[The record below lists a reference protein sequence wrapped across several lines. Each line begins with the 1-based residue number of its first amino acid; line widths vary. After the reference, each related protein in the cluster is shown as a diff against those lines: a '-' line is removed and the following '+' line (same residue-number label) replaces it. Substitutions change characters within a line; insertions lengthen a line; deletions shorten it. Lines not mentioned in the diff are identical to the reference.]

1 MEKESKR
8 NFNLLLTASTFS
20 NLADGIAGFAYPWL
34 FSLITRDPL
43 LISIVTVLVNLPR
56 LIFVLYAGVIAD
68 KYNRQKILIYT
79 RLGQVFLTAGFVAL
93 IYINLENIPKRVQFD
108 EPEFEYKFLIIS
120 AAYILAFMFGLLE
133 VTRDNAAQ
141 AFLPQIV
148 SKEHLPKANGR
159 LFGIEI
165 VTNNFLGTPIGGFLI
180 GISLI
185 TPFLFDTLL
194 MMVSIFFITNIKGKF
209 ERPADYTEQQKN
221 SSEMIKEGVAWLR
234 NNTLLKRLAIYTGVA
249 NFFGSMQFPIM
260 ILFAQELLD
269 LNAVQ
274 YSFLAYGSAIGGL
287 IGSQVANKINSVLKE
302 SKTLL
307 ISVAL
312 FGVGMF
318 MPYITS
324 NPFVVAGSF
333 GLSSF
338 GSVLW
343 NVQAVSIRQAL
354 IPDNLLGRVNSVYRL
369 LALGLNPVGAIF
381 GGAIVKILDSS
392 FSREFALRFPFLL
405 SGIFMFILFL
415 TAPKLLSQ
423 KLIDKTK
430 NITMD

>member
-1 MEKESKR
+1 MKKEPNK
-8 NFNLLLTASTFS
+8 NFNLLLIASTFS

-34 FSLITRDPL
+34 FSLLTRDPL
-43 LISIVTVLVNLPR
+43 LISIVSVLVNLPR

-68 KYNRQKILIYT
+68 KFNRQKILMYT
-79 RLGQVFLTAGFVAL
+79 RLGQVFLTSIFIVL
-93 IYINLENIPKRVQFD
+93 IYLNLDNIPKEVQFN
-108 EPEFEYKFLIIS
+108 EPQFESKFLIIS
-120 AAYILAFMFGLLE
+120 AAYLLAFMFGLLE

-148 SKEHLPKANGR
+148 SKDNLPKANGR

-165 VTNNFLGTPIGGFLI
+165 VTNNFLGTPVGGFLI
-180 GISLI
+180 GLSLI
-185 TPFLFDTLL
+185 TPFIFDTLL
-194 MMVSIFFITNIKGKF
+194 MLVSVFFITGIKGKF
-209 ERPADYTEQQKN
+209 ERVENINKDQKT
-221 SSEMIKEGVAWLR
+221 SEMIKEGVEWLK
-234 NNTLLKRLAIYTGVA
+234 NNTLLKRLAIYTGIA

-260 ILFAQELLD
+260 ILFAQELIG
-269 LNAVQ
+269 LNAIQ
-274 YSFLAYGSAIGGL
+274 YSFLAYGAAIGGL
-287 IGSQVANKINSVLKE
+287 VGSQVANKINARLEE
-302 SKTLL
+302 SRTLL

-312 FGVGMF
+312 FGIGMF
-318 MPYITS
+318 APYLTT

-369 LALGLNPVGAIF
+369 LALGLNPIGAIF
-381 GGAIVKILDSS
+381 GGTIVKILDNS

-405 SGIFMFILFL
+405 GGIFMLILFL
-415 TAPKLLSQ
+415 SAPRLLSQ
-423 KLIDKTK
+423 KLINETK
-430 NITMD
+430 NNTID

>member
-1 MEKESKR
+1 MKKESNK

-34 FSLITRDPL
+34 FSLLTRDPL
-43 LISIVTVLVNLPR
+43 LISIVSVLVNLPR

-68 KYNRQKILIYT
+68 KFNRQKILIYT
-79 RLGQVFLTAGFVAL
+79 RMGQVFLTSLFVLL
-93 IYINLENIPKRVQFD
+93 IYINLENIPKAVQFN
-108 EPEFEYKFLIIS
+108 EPQFESKFLIIS
-120 AAYILAFMFGLLE
+120 TAYLLAFMFGLLE

-148 SKEHLPKANGR
+148 SKDHLPKANGR

-165 VTNNFLGTPIGGFLI
+165 VTNNFLGTPVGGFLI
-180 GISLI
+180 GLSLI
-185 TPFLFDTLL
+185 TPFIFDTLL
-194 MMVSIFFITNIKGKF
+194 MLASVFFIIGIKGKF
-209 ERPADYTEQQKN
+209 ERPEKN
-221 SSEMIKEGVAWLR
+221 SKEQNTSEMIKEGVNWLK

-260 ILFAQELLD
+260 ILFAQELIG
-269 LNAVQ
+269 LNAIQ
-274 YSFLAYGSAIGGL
+274 YSFLAYGAAIGGL
-287 IGSQVANKINSVLKE
+287 VGSQLANKVNARFEE

-312 FGVGMF
+312 FGIGMF
-318 MPYITS
+318 VPYVTS
-324 NPFVVAGSF
+324 NPFVIAGSF

-343 NVQAVSIRQAL
+343 NVQAVSIRQSL

-369 LALGLNPVGAIF
+369 LALGLNPIGALF
-381 GGAIVKILDSS
+381 GGVLVKILNNS

-405 SGIFMFILFL
+405 GGIFMLILFL
-415 TAPKLLSQ
+415 SAPRLLSQ
-423 KLIDKTK
+423 KLINETK
-430 NITMD
+430 NNTID

>member
-1 MEKESKR
+1 MKKESNK

-34 FSLITRDPL
+34 FSLLTRDPL
-43 LISIVTVLVNLPR
+43 LISIVSVLVNLPR

-68 KYNRQKILIYT
+68 KFNRQKILIYT
-79 RLGQVFLTAGFVAL
+79 RLGQVFLTAIFIIL
-93 IYINLENIPKRVQFD
+93 IYINLDNIPKVVQFD
-108 EPEFEYKFLIIS
+108 EPQFDSKFLIIS
-120 AAYILAFMFGLLE
+120 AAYLLAFMFGLLE

-148 SKEHLPKANGR
+148 SKDNLPKANGR

-165 VTNNFLGTPIGGFLI
+165 VTNSFLGTPVGGFLI
-180 GISLI
+180 GFSLI
-185 TPFLFDTLL
+185 TPFIFDTLL
-194 MMVSIFFITNIKGKF
+194 MLVSVFFITGIKGKF
-209 ERPADYTEQQKN
+209 ERLEGINKEQN
-221 SSEMIKEGVAWLR
+221 TSEMIKEGVEWLK
-234 NNTLLKRLAIYTGVA
+234 NNTLLKRLAIYTGIA

-260 ILFAQELLD
+260 ILFAQELIG
-269 LNAVQ
+269 LNAIQ
-274 YSFLAYGSAIGGL
+274 YSFLAYGAAIGGL
-287 IGSQVANKINSVLKE
+287 VGSQVANKVNARLEE

-312 FGVGMF
+312 FGIGMF
-318 MPYITS
+318 APYVTT
-324 NPFVVAGSF
+324 NPFIVAGSF
-333 GLSSF
+333 GLSSL

-369 LALGLNPVGAIF
+369 LALGLNPIGAIF

-430 NITMD
+430 NIPID

>member
-1 MEKESKR
+1 MKKESHK

-34 FSLITRDPL
+34 FSLLTRDPL
-43 LISIVTVLVNLPR
+43 LISIVSVLVNLPR

-68 KYNRQKILIYT
+68 KFNRQKILIYT
-79 RLGQVFLTAGFVAL
+79 RLGQVFLTSIFIVL
-93 IYINLENIPKRVQFD
+93 IYLNLDNIPKEVQFN
-108 EPEFEYKFLIIS
+108 EPQFDSKFLIIS
-120 AAYILAFMFGLLE
+120 AAYLLAFMFGLLE

-148 SKEHLPKANGR
+148 SKDNLPKANGR

-165 VTNNFLGTPIGGFLI
+165 VTNNFLGTPVGGFLI
-180 GISLI
+180 GLSLI
-185 TPFLFDTLL
+185 TPFIFDTLL
-194 MMVSIFFITNIKGKF
+194 MLVSVFFITGIKGKF
-209 ERPADYTEQQKN
+209 ERPEDINKDQNT
-221 SSEMIKEGVAWLR
+221 SEMIKEGVEWLK
-234 NNTLLKRLAIYTGVA
+234 NNTLLKRLAIYTGIA

-260 ILFAQELLD
+260 ILFAQELIG
-269 LNAVQ
+269 LNAIQ
-274 YSFLAYGSAIGGL
+274 YSFLAYGAAIGGL
-287 IGSQVANKINSVLKE
+287 VGSQVANKINAKLEE

-312 FGVGMF
+312 FGIGMF
-318 MPYITS
+318 APYLTTD
-324 NPFVVAGSF
+324 PFIVAGSF

-369 LALGLNPVGAIF
+369 LALGLNPIGAIF
-381 GGAIVKILDSS
+381 GGTIVKILDNS

-405 SGIFMFILFL
+405 GGIFMLILFL
-415 TAPKLLSQ
+415 SAPRLLSQ
-423 KLIDKTK
+423 KLINETK
-430 NITMD
+430 NNTID

>member
-1 MEKESKR
+1 MKKESNK

-34 FSLITRDPL
+34 FSLLTRDPL
-43 LISIVTVLVNLPR
+43 LISIVSVLVNLPR

-68 KYNRQKILIYT
+68 KFNRQKILVYT
-79 RLGQVFLTAGFVAL
+79 RLGQVFLTSIFIVL
-93 IYINLENIPKRVQFD
+93 IYINLDNIPKVVQFD
-108 EPEFEYKFLIIS
+108 EPQFESKFLIIS
-120 AAYILAFMFGLLE
+120 AAYLLAFMFGLLE

-148 SKEHLPKANGR
+148 SKENLPKANGR

-165 VTNNFLGTPIGGFLI
+165 VTNSFLGTPVGGFLI
-180 GISLI
+180 GFSLI
-185 TPFLFDTLL
+185 TPFIFDTLL
-194 MMVSIFFITNIKGKF
+194 MLVSVFFITGIKGKF
-209 ERPADYTEQQKN
+209 ERTEGINKEQN
-221 SSEMIKEGVAWLR
+221 TSEMIKEGVEWLK
-234 NNTLLKRLAIYTGVA
+234 NNTLLKRLAIYTGIA

-260 ILFAQELLD
+260 ILFAQELIG
-269 LNAVQ
+269 LNDIQ
-274 YSFLAYGSAIGGL
+274 YSFLAYGAAIGGL
-287 IGSQVANKINSVLKE
+287 VGSQVANKVNARLEE

-312 FGVGMF
+312 FGIGMF
-318 MPYITS
+318 APYVTS
-324 NPFVVAGSF
+324 NPFIVAGSF

-369 LALGLNPVGAIF
+369 LALGLNPIGAIF
-381 GGAIVKILDSS
+381 GGAIVKILDNS

-405 SGIFMFILFL
+405 GGIFMLILFL
-415 TAPKLLSQ
+415 SAPRLLSQ
-423 KLIDKTK
+423 KLINETK
-430 NITMD
+430 NNSID

>member
-1 MEKESKR
+1 MKKESNK

-34 FSLITRDPL
+34 FSLLTRDPL
-43 LISIVTVLVNLPR
+43 LISIVSVLVNLPR

-68 KYNRQKILIYT
+68 KFNRQKILIFT
-79 RLGQVFLTAGFVAL
+79 RLGQVFLTSIFIVL
-93 IYINLENIPKRVQFD
+93 IYLNLDNIPKEVQFN
-108 EPEFEYKFLIIS
+108 EPQFESKFLIIS
-120 AAYILAFMFGLLE
+120 AAYLLAFMFGLLE

-148 SKEHLPKANGR
+148 SKDNLPKANGR

-165 VTNNFLGTPIGGFLI
+165 VTNNFLGTPVGGFLI
-180 GISLI
+180 GLSLI
-185 TPFLFDTLL
+185 TPFIFDTLL
-194 MMVSIFFITNIKGKF
+194 MLVSVFFITGIKGKF
-209 ERPADYTEQQKN
+209 ERPEDINKDQNT
-221 SSEMIKEGVAWLR
+221 SEMIKEGVEWLK
-234 NNTLLKRLAIYTGVA
+234 NNTLLKRLAIYTGIA

-260 ILFAQELLD
+260 ILFAQELIG
-269 LNAVQ
+269 LNAIQ
-274 YSFLAYGSAIGGL
+274 YSFLAYGAAIGGL
-287 IGSQVANKINSVLKE
+287 VGSQVANKVNARLEE

-312 FGVGMF
+312 FGIGMF
-318 MPYITS
+318 APYVTT
-324 NPFVVAGSF
+324 NPFIVAGSF

-369 LALGLNPVGAIF
+369 LALGLNPIGAIF

-430 NITMD
+430 NIPID

>member
-1 MEKESKR
+1 MKKESNR

-34 FSLITRDPL
+34 FSLLTRDPL
-43 LISIVTVLVNLPR
+43 LISIVSVLVNLPR

-68 KYNRQKILIYT
+68 KFNRQKILIYT
-79 RLGQVFLTAGFVAL
+79 RLGQVFLTSMFILL
-93 IYINLENIPKRVQFD
+93 IFINLDSIPKAVQFN
-108 EPEFEYKFLIIS
+108 EPQFESKFLIIS
-120 AAYILAFMFGLLE
+120 TAYLLAFMFGLLE

-148 SKEHLPKANGR
+148 SKDNLPKANGR

-165 VTNNFLGTPIGGFLI
+165 VTNNFLGTPVGGFLI
-180 GISLI
+180 GLSLI
-185 TPFLFDTLL
+185 TPFIFDTLL
-194 MMVSIFFITNIKGKF
+194 MLASVFFIIGIKGKF
-209 ERPADYTEQQKN
+209 ERPEKN
-221 SSEMIKEGVAWLR
+221 SKEQNTSEMIKEGVNWLK
-234 NNTLLKRLAIYTGVA
+234 NNTLLKRLAIYTGIA

-260 ILFAQELLD
+260 ILFAQELIG
-269 LNAVQ
+269 LNAIQ
-274 YSFLAYGSAIGGL
+274 YSFLAYGAAIGGL
-287 IGSQVANKINSVLKE
+287 VGSQLANKVNARFEE

-312 FGVGMF
+312 FGIGMF
-318 MPYITS
+318 APYVTS
-324 NPFVVAGSF
+324 NPFVIAGSF

-343 NVQAVSIRQAL
+343 NVQAVSIRQSL

-369 LALGLNPVGAIF
+369 LALGLNPIGALF
-381 GGAIVKILDSS
+381 GGALVKILNNS

-405 SGIFMFILFL
+405 GGIFMFILFL
-415 TAPKLLSQ
+415 SAPRLLSQ
-423 KLIDKTK
+423 KLINETK
-430 NITMD
+430 NNTID

>member
-1 MEKESKR
+1 MKKESNK

-34 FSLITRDPL
+34 FSLLTRDPL
-43 LISIVTVLVNLPR
+43 LISIVSVLVNLPR

-79 RLGQVFLTAGFVAL
+79 RLGQVFLTSIFIIL
-93 IYINLENIPKRVQFD
+93 IYINLDNIPKVVQFD
-108 EPEFEYKFLIIS
+108 EPQFDSKFLIIS
-120 AAYILAFMFGLLE
+120 AAYLLAFMFGLLE

-148 SKEHLPKANGR
+148 SKDNLPKANGR

-165 VTNNFLGTPIGGFLI
+165 VTNSFLGTPVGGFLI
-180 GISLI
+180 GFSLI
-185 TPFLFDTLL
+185 TPFIFDTLL
-194 MMVSIFFITNIKGKF
+194 MLVSVFFITGIKGKF
-209 ERPADYTEQQKN
+209 ERPEVINKEQN
-221 SSEMIKEGVAWLR
+221 TSEMIKVGVEWLK
-234 NNTLLKRLAIYTGVA
+234 NNTLLKRLAIYTGIA

-260 ILFAQELLD
+260 ILFAQELIG
-269 LNAVQ
+269 LNAIQ
-274 YSFLAYGSAIGGL
+274 YSFLAYGAAIGGL
-287 IGSQVANKINSVLKE
+287 VGSQVANKVNARLEE

-312 FGVGMF
+312 FGIGMF
-318 MPYITS
+318 APYVTT
-324 NPFVVAGSF
+324 NPFIVAGSF

-369 LALGLNPVGAIF
+369 LALGLNPIGAIF

-430 NITMD
+430 NITID

>member
-1 MEKESKR
+1 MKKESHK

-34 FSLITRDPL
+34 FSLLTRDPL
-43 LISIVTVLVNLPR
+43 LISIVSVLVNLPR

-68 KYNRQKILIYT
+68 KFNRQKILIFT
-79 RLGQVFLTAGFVAL
+79 RLGQVFLTSIFIVL
-93 IYINLENIPKRVQFD
+93 IYLNLDNIPKEVQFN
-108 EPEFEYKFLIIS
+108 EPQFDSKFLIIS
-120 AAYILAFMFGLLE
+120 AAYLLAFMFGLLE

-148 SKEHLPKANGR
+148 SKDNLPKANGR

-165 VTNNFLGTPIGGFLI
+165 VTNNFLGTPVGGFLI
-180 GISLI
+180 GLSLI
-185 TPFLFDTLL
+185 TPFIFDTLL
-194 MMVSIFFITNIKGKF
+194 MLVSVFFITGIKGKF
-209 ERPADYTEQQKN
+209 ERPEDINKDQNT
-221 SSEMIKEGVAWLR
+221 SEMIKEGVEWLK
-234 NNTLLKRLAIYTGVA
+234 NNTLLKRLAIYTGIA

-260 ILFAQELLD
+260 ILFAQELIG
-269 LNAVQ
+269 LNAIQ
-274 YSFLAYGSAIGGL
+274 YSFLAYGAAIGGL
-287 IGSQVANKINSVLKE
+287 VGSQVANKINVKLEE

-312 FGVGMF
+312 FGIGMF
-318 MPYITS
+318 APYVTT
-324 NPFVVAGSF
+324 NPFIVAGSF

-369 LALGLNPVGAIF
+369 LALGLNPIGAIF
-381 GGAIVKILDSS
+381 GGAIVKILDNS

-405 SGIFMFILFL
+405 GGIFMLILFL
-415 TAPKLLSQ
+415 SAPRLLSQ
-423 KLIDKTK
+423 KLINETK
-430 NITMD
+430 NNTID

>member
-1 MEKESKR
+1 MKKESHK

-34 FSLITRDPL
+34 FSLLTRDPL
-43 LISIVTVLVNLPR
+43 LISIVSVLVNLPR

-68 KYNRQKILIYT
+68 KFNRQKILIYT
-79 RLGQVFLTAGFVAL
+79 RLGQVFLTSIFIVL
-93 IYINLENIPKRVQFD
+93 IYLNLDNIPKEVQFN
-108 EPEFEYKFLIIS
+108 EPQFDSKFLIIS
-120 AAYILAFMFGLLE
+120 AAYLLAFMFGLLE

-148 SKEHLPKANGR
+148 SKDNLPKANGR

-165 VTNNFLGTPIGGFLI
+165 VTNNFLGTPVGGFLI
-180 GISLI
+180 GLSLI
-185 TPFLFDTLL
+185 TPFIFDTLL
-194 MMVSIFFITNIKGKF
+194 MLVSVFFITGIKGKF
-209 ERPADYTEQQKN
+209 ERPEDINKDQNT
-221 SSEMIKEGVAWLR
+221 SEMIKEGVEWLK
-234 NNTLLKRLAIYTGVA
+234 NNTLLKRLAIYTGIA

-260 ILFAQELLD
+260 ILFAQELIG
-269 LNAVQ
+269 LNAIQ
-274 YSFLAYGSAIGGL
+274 YSFLAYGAAIGGL
-287 IGSQVANKINSVLKE
+287 VGSQVANKINAKLEE

-312 FGVGMF
+312 FGIGMF
-318 MPYITS
+318 APYVTS
-324 NPFVVAGSF
+324 NPFIVAWSF

-369 LALGLNPVGAIF
+369 LALGLNPIGAIF
-381 GGAIVKILDSS
+381 GGAIVKILDNS

-405 SGIFMFILFL
+405 GGIFMLILFL
-415 TAPKLLSQ
+415 SAPRLLSQ
-423 KLIDKTK
+423 KLINETK
-430 NITMD
+430 NNTID

>member
-1 MEKESKR
+1 MKKESNK

-34 FSLITRDPL
+34 FSLLTRDPL
-43 LISIVTVLVNLPR
+43 LISIVSVLVNLPR

-68 KYNRQKILIYT
+68 RFNRQKILIYT
-79 RLGQVFLTAGFVAL
+79 RLGQVFLTSLFVLL
-93 IYINLENIPKRVQFD
+93 IYINLENIPKAVQFN
-108 EPEFEYKFLIIS
+108 EPQFESKFLIIS
-120 AAYILAFMFGLLE
+120 TAYLLAFMFGLLE

-148 SKEHLPKANGR
+148 SKDNLPKANGR

-165 VTNNFLGTPIGGFLI
+165 VTNNFLGTPVGGFLI
-180 GISLI
+180 GLSLI
-185 TPFLFDTLL
+185 TPFIFDTLL
-194 MMVSIFFITNIKGKF
+194 MLASVFFIIGIKGKF
-209 ERPADYTEQQKN
+209 ERPEKN
-221 SSEMIKEGVAWLR
+221 SKEQNTSEMIKEGVNWLK

-260 ILFAQELLD
+260 ILFAQELIG
-269 LNAVQ
+269 LNAIQ
-274 YSFLAYGSAIGGL
+274 YSFLAYGAAIGGL
-287 IGSQVANKINSVLKE
+287 VGSQLANKVNARFEE

-312 FGVGMF
+312 FGIGMF
-318 MPYITS
+318 VPYVTS
-324 NPFVVAGSF
+324 NPFVIAGSF

-343 NVQAVSIRQAL
+343 NVQAVSIRQSL

-369 LALGLNPVGAIF
+369 LALGLNPIGALF
-381 GGAIVKILDSS
+381 GGVLVKILNNS

-405 SGIFMFILFL
+405 GGIFMLILFL
-415 TAPKLLSQ
+415 SAPRLLSQ
-423 KLIDKTK
+423 KLINETK
-430 NITMD
+430 NNTID

>member
-1 MEKESKR
+1 MKKESNR

-34 FSLITRDPL
+34 FSLLTRDPL
-43 LISIVTVLVNLPR
+43 LISIVSVLVNLPR

-68 KYNRQKILIYT
+68 KFNRQKILVYT
-79 RLGQVFLTAGFVAL
+79 RLGQVFLTSIFIVL
-93 IYINLENIPKRVQFD
+93 IYINLDNIPKVVQFD
-108 EPEFEYKFLIIS
+108 EPQFESKFLIIS
-120 AAYILAFMFGLLE
+120 AAYLLAFMFGLLE

-148 SKEHLPKANGR
+148 SKENLPKANGR

-165 VTNNFLGTPIGGFLI
+165 VTNSFLGTPVGGFLI
-180 GISLI
+180 GFSLI
-185 TPFLFDTLL
+185 TPFIFDTLL
-194 MMVSIFFITNIKGKF
+194 MLVSVFFITGIKGKF
-209 ERPADYTEQQKN
+209 ERTEGINKEQN
-221 SSEMIKEGVAWLR
+221 TSEMIKEGVEWLK
-234 NNTLLKRLAIYTGVA
+234 NNTLLKRLAIYTGIA

-260 ILFAQELLD
+260 ILFAQELIG
-269 LNAVQ
+269 LNAIQ
-274 YSFLAYGSAIGGL
+274 YSFLAYGAAIGGL
-287 IGSQVANKINSVLKE
+287 VGSQVANKVNVRLEE

-312 FGVGMF
+312 FGIGMF
-318 MPYITS
+318 APYVTS
-324 NPFVVAGSF
+324 NPFIVAGSF

-369 LALGLNPVGAIF
+369 LALGLNPIGAIF
-381 GGAIVKILDSS
+381 GGAIVKILDNS

-405 SGIFMFILFL
+405 GGIFMLILFL
-415 TAPKLLSQ
+415 SAPRLLSQ
-423 KLIDKTK
+423 KLINETK
-430 NITMD
+430 NNSID

>member
-1 MEKESKR
+1 MKKESNK
-8 NFNLLLTASTFS
+8 NFNLLLIASTFS

-34 FSLITRDPL
+34 FSLLTRDPL
-43 LISIVTVLVNLPR
+43 LISIVSVLVNLPR

-68 KYNRQKILIYT
+68 KFNRQKILMYT
-79 RLGQVFLTAGFVAL
+79 RLGQVFLTSIFIVL
-93 IYINLENIPKRVQFD
+93 IYLNLDNIPKEVQFN
-108 EPEFEYKFLIIS
+108 EPQFESKFLIIS
-120 AAYILAFMFGLLE
+120 AAYLLAFMFGLLE

-148 SKEHLPKANGR
+148 SKDNLPKANGR

-165 VTNNFLGTPIGGFLI
+165 VTNNFLGTPVGGFLI
-180 GISLI
+180 GFSLI
-185 TPFLFDTLL
+185 TPFIFDTLL
-194 MMVSIFFITNIKGKF
+194 MLVSVFFITGIKGKF
-209 ERPADYTEQQKN
+209 ERPEDINKDQNT
-221 SSEMIKEGVAWLR
+221 SEMIKEGVEWLK
-234 NNTLLKRLAIYTGVA
+234 NNTLLKRLAIYTGIA

-260 ILFAQELLD
+260 ILFAQELIG
-269 LNAVQ
+269 LNAIQ
-274 YSFLAYGSAIGGL
+274 YSFLAYGAAIGGL
-287 IGSQVANKINSVLKE
+287 VGSQVANKVNARLEE

-312 FGVGMF
+312 FGIGMF
-318 MPYITS
+318 APYVTT
-324 NPFVVAGSF
+324 NPFIVAGSF

-369 LALGLNPVGAIF
+369 LALGLNPIGAIF

-430 NITMD
+430 NIPLD

>member
-1 MEKESKR
+1 MKKESNK

-34 FSLITRDPL
+34 FSLLTRDPL
-43 LISIVTVLVNLPR
+43 LISIVSVLVNLPR

-68 KYNRQKILIYT
+68 KFNRQKILIYT
-79 RLGQVFLTAGFVAL
+79 RLGQVFLTSIFIVL
-93 IYINLENIPKRVQFD
+93 IYLNLDYIPKEVQFN
-108 EPEFEYKFLIIS
+108 EPQFESKFLIIS
-120 AAYILAFMFGLLE
+120 AAYLLAFMFGLLE

-148 SKEHLPKANGR
+148 SKDNLPKANGR

-165 VTNNFLGTPIGGFLI
+165 VTNNFLGTPVGGFLI
-180 GISLI
+180 GFSLI
-185 TPFLFDTLL
+185 TPFIFDTLL
-194 MMVSIFFITNIKGKF
+194 MLVSVFFITGIKGKF
-209 ERPADYTEQQKN
+209 ERPEDINKDQNT
-221 SSEMIKEGVAWLR
+221 SEMIKEGVEWLK
-234 NNTLLKRLAIYTGVA
+234 NNTLLKRLAIYTGIA

-260 ILFAQELLD
+260 ILFAQELIG
-269 LNAVQ
+269 LNAIQ
-274 YSFLAYGSAIGGL
+274 YSFLAYGAAIGGL
-287 IGSQVANKINSVLKE
+287 VGSQVANKINAKLEE

-307 ISVAL
+307 ISVGL
-312 FGVGMF
+312 FGIGMF
-318 MPYITS
+318 APYLTT
-324 NPFVVAGSF
+324 NPFIVAGSF

-369 LALGLNPVGAIF
+369 LALGLNPIGAIF
-381 GGAIVKILDSS
+381 GGAIVKILDNS

-405 SGIFMFILFL
+405 GGIFMLILFL
-415 TAPKLLSQ
+415 SAPRLLSQ

-430 NITMD
+430 NITVD

>member
-1 MEKESKR
+1 MKKESNK

-34 FSLITRDPL
+34 FSLLTRDPL
-43 LISIVTVLVNLPR
+43 LISIVSVLVNLPR

-68 KYNRQKILIYT
+68 KFNRQKILIYT
-79 RLGQVFLTAGFVAL
+79 RLGQVFLTSIFIVL
-93 IYINLENIPKRVQFD
+93 IYLNLDNIPKEVQFN
-108 EPEFEYKFLIIS
+108 EPQFESKFLIIS
-120 AAYILAFMFGLLE
+120 AAYLLAFMFGLLE

-148 SKEHLPKANGR
+148 SKDSLPKANGR

-165 VTNNFLGTPIGGFLI
+165 VTNNFLGTPVGGFLI
-180 GISLI
+180 GLSLI
-185 TPFLFDTLL
+185 TPFIFDTLL
-194 MMVSIFFITNIKGKF
+194 MLVSVFFITGIKGKF
-209 ERPADYTEQQKN
+209 ERPEDINKDQNT
-221 SSEMIKEGVAWLR
+221 SEMIKEGVEWLK
-234 NNTLLKRLAIYTGVA
+234 NNTLLKRLAIYTGIA

-260 ILFAQELLD
+260 ILFAQELIG
-269 LNAVQ
+269 LNAIQ
-274 YSFLAYGSAIGGL
+274 YSFLAYGAAIGGL
-287 IGSQVANKINSVLKE
+287 VGSQVANKINAKLEE

-312 FGVGMF
+312 FGIGMF
-318 MPYITS
+318 APYVTT
-324 NPFVVAGSF
+324 NPFIVAGSF

-369 LALGLNPVGAIF
+369 LALGLNPIGAIF
-381 GGAIVKILDSS
+381 GGAIVKILDNL

-405 SGIFMFILFL
+405 GGIFMLILFL
-415 TAPKLLSQ
+415 SAPRLLSQ
-423 KLIDKTK
+423 KLINETK
-430 NITMD
+430 NNTID

>member
-1 MEKESKR
+1 MKKESHK

-34 FSLITRDPL
+34 FSLLTRDPL
-43 LISIVTVLVNLPR
+43 LISIVSVLVNLPR

-68 KYNRQKILIYT
+68 KFNRQKILIFT
-79 RLGQVFLTAGFVAL
+79 RLGQVFLTSIFIVL
-93 IYINLENIPKRVQFD
+93 IYLNLDNIPKEVQFN
-108 EPEFEYKFLIIS
+108 EPQFESKFLIIS
-120 AAYILAFMFGLLE
+120 AAYLLAFMFGLLE

-148 SKEHLPKANGR
+148 SKDNLPKANGR

-165 VTNNFLGTPIGGFLI
+165 VTNNFLGTPVGGFLI
-180 GISLI
+180 GLSLI
-185 TPFLFDTLL
+185 TPFIFDTLL
-194 MMVSIFFITNIKGKF
+194 MLVSVFFITGIKGKF
-209 ERPADYTEQQKN
+209 ERPEDINKDQNT
-221 SSEMIKEGVAWLR
+221 SEMIREGVEWLK
-234 NNTLLKRLAIYTGVA
+234 NNTLLKRLAIYTGIA

-260 ILFAQELLD
+260 ILFAQELIG
-269 LNAVQ
+269 LNAIQ
-274 YSFLAYGSAIGGL
+274 YSFLAYGAAIGGL
-287 IGSQVANKINSVLKE
+287 VGSQVANKINAKLEE

-312 FGVGMF
+312 FGIGMF
-318 MPYITS
+318 APYLTT
-324 NPFVVAGSF
+324 NPFIVAGSF

-369 LALGLNPVGAIF
+369 LALGLNPIGAIF
-381 GGAIVKILDSS
+381 GGAIVKILDNS

-405 SGIFMFILFL
+405 GGIFMLILFL
-415 TAPKLLSQ
+415 SAPRLLSQ
-423 KLIDKTK
+423 KLINETK
-430 NITMD
+430 NNTID

>member
-1 MEKESKR
+1 MKKESNK

-34 FSLITRDPL
+34 FSLLTRDPL
-43 LISIVTVLVNLPR
+43 LISIVSVLVNLPR

-68 KYNRQKILIYT
+68 KFNRQKILIFT
-79 RLGQVFLTAGFVAL
+79 RLGQVFLTSIFVVL
-93 IYINLENIPKRVQFD
+93 IYLNLDNIPKEVQFN
-108 EPEFEYKFLIIS
+108 EPQFESKFLIIS
-120 AAYILAFMFGLLE
+120 AAYLLAFMFGLLE

-148 SKEHLPKANGR
+148 SKDNLPKANGR

-165 VTNNFLGTPIGGFLI
+165 VTNNFLGTPVGGFLI
-180 GISLI
+180 GLSLI
-185 TPFLFDTLL
+185 TPFIFDTLL
-194 MMVSIFFITNIKGKF
+194 MLVSVFFITGIKGKF
-209 ERPADYTEQQKN
+209 ERPEDINKDQNT
-221 SSEMIKEGVAWLR
+221 SEMIKEGVEWLK
-234 NNTLLKRLAIYTGVA
+234 NNTLLKRLAIYTGIA

-260 ILFAQELLD
+260 ILFAQELIG
-269 LNAVQ
+269 LNAIQ
-274 YSFLAYGSAIGGL
+274 YSFLAYGAAIGGL
-287 IGSQVANKINSVLKE
+287 VGSQVANKINAKLEE

-312 FGVGMF
+312 FGIGMF
-318 MPYITS
+318 APYLTT
-324 NPFVVAGSF
+324 NPFIVAGSF

-369 LALGLNPVGAIF
+369 LALGLNPIGAIF
-381 GGAIVKILDSS
+381 GGAIVKILDNS

-405 SGIFMFILFL
+405 GGIFMLILFL
-415 TAPKLLSQ
+415 SAPRLLSQ
-423 KLIDKTK
+423 KLINETK
-430 NITMD
+430 NNTID

>member
-1 MEKESKR
+1 MKKESHK

-34 FSLITRDPL
+34 FSLLTRDPL
-43 LISIVTVLVNLPR
+43 LISIVSVLVNLPR

-68 KYNRQKILIYT
+68 KFNRQKILIFT
-79 RLGQVFLTAGFVAL
+79 RLGQVFLTSIFIVL
-93 IYINLENIPKRVQFD
+93 IYLNLDNIPKEVQFN
-108 EPEFEYKFLIIS
+108 EPQFESKFLIIS
-120 AAYILAFMFGLLE
+120 AAYLLAFMFGLLE

-148 SKEHLPKANGR
+148 SKDSLPKANGR

-165 VTNNFLGTPIGGFLI
+165 VTNNFLGTPVGGFLI
-180 GISLI
+180 GLSLI
-185 TPFLFDTLL
+185 TPFIFDTLL
-194 MMVSIFFITNIKGKF
+194 MLVSVFFITGIKGKF
-209 ERPADYTEQQKN
+209 ERPEDINKDQNT
-221 SSEMIKEGVAWLR
+221 SEMIREGVEWLK
-234 NNTLLKRLAIYTGVA
+234 NNTLLKRLAIYTGIA

-260 ILFAQELLD
+260 ILFAQELIG
-269 LNAVQ
+269 LNAIQ
-274 YSFLAYGSAIGGL
+274 YSFLAYGAAIGGL
-287 IGSQVANKINSVLKE
+287 VGSQVANKINAKLEE

-312 FGVGMF
+312 FGIGMF
-318 MPYITS
+318 APYLTT
-324 NPFVVAGSF
+324 NPFIVAGSF

-369 LALGLNPVGAIF
+369 LALGLNPIGAIF
-381 GGAIVKILDSS
+381 GGAIVKILDNS

-405 SGIFMFILFL
+405 GGIFMLILFL
-415 TAPKLLSQ
+415 SAPRLLSQ
-423 KLIDKTK
+423 KLINETK
-430 NITMD
+430 NNTID

>member
-1 MEKESKR
+1 MKKESHK

-34 FSLITRDPL
+34 FSLLTRDPL
-43 LISIVTVLVNLPR
+43 LISIVSVLVNLPR

-68 KYNRQKILIYT
+68 KFNRQKILIYT
-79 RLGQVFLTAGFVAL
+79 RLGQVFLTSIFIVL
-93 IYINLENIPKRVQFD
+93 IYLNLDNIPKEVQFN
-108 EPEFEYKFLIIS
+108 EPQFESKFLIIS
-120 AAYILAFMFGLLE
+120 AAYLLAFMFGLLE

-148 SKEHLPKANGR
+148 SKDNLPKANGR

-165 VTNNFLGTPIGGFLI
+165 VTNNFLGTPVGGFLI
-180 GISLI
+180 GLSLI
-185 TPFLFDTLL
+185 TPFIFDTLL
-194 MMVSIFFITNIKGKF
+194 MLVSVFFITGIKGKF
-209 ERPADYTEQQKN
+209 ERPEDINKDQNT
-221 SSEMIKEGVAWLR
+221 SEMIKEGVEWLK
-234 NNTLLKRLAIYTGVA
+234 NNTLLKRLAIYTGIA

-260 ILFAQELLD
+260 ILFAQELIG
-269 LNAVQ
+269 LNAIQ
-274 YSFLAYGSAIGGL
+274 YSFLAYGAAIGGL
-287 IGSQVANKINSVLKE
+287 VGSQVANKINAKLEE

-312 FGVGMF
+312 FGIGMF
-318 MPYITS
+318 APYVTT
-324 NPFVVAGSF
+324 NPFIVAGSF

-369 LALGLNPVGAIF
+369 LALGLNPIGAIF
-381 GGAIVKILDSS
+381 GGAIVKILDNT

-405 SGIFMFILFL
+405 GGIFMLILFL
-415 TAPKLLSQ
+415 SAPRLLSQ
-423 KLIDKTK
+423 KLINETK
-430 NITMD
+430 NNTID

>member
-1 MEKESKR
+1 MKKESHK

-34 FSLITRDPL
+34 FSLLTRDPL
-43 LISIVTVLVNLPR
+43 LISIVSVLVNLPR

-68 KYNRQKILIYT
+68 KFNRQKILIYT
-79 RLGQVFLTAGFVAL
+79 RLGQIFLTSIFIVL
-93 IYINLENIPKRVQFD
+93 IYLNLDNIPKEVQFN
-108 EPEFEYKFLIIS
+108 EPQFESKFLIIS
-120 AAYILAFMFGLLE
+120 AAYLLAFMFGLLE

-148 SKEHLPKANGR
+148 SKDNLPKANGR

-165 VTNNFLGTPIGGFLI
+165 VTNNFLGTPVGGFLI
-180 GISLI
+180 GLSLI
-185 TPFLFDTLL
+185 TPFIFDTLL
-194 MMVSIFFITNIKGKF
+194 MLVSVFFITGIKGKF
-209 ERPADYTEQQKN
+209 ERPEDINKDQNT
-221 SSEMIKEGVAWLR
+221 SEMIKEGVEWLK
-234 NNTLLKRLAIYTGVA
+234 NNTLLKRLAIYTGIA

-260 ILFAQELLD
+260 ILFAQELIG
-269 LNAVQ
+269 LNAIQ
-274 YSFLAYGSAIGGL
+274 YSFLAYGAAIGGL
-287 IGSQVANKINSVLKE
+287 VGSQVANKINAKLEE

-312 FGVGMF
+312 FGIGMF
-318 MPYITS
+318 APYVTT
-324 NPFVVAGSF
+324 NPFIVAGSF

-369 LALGLNPVGAIF
+369 LALGLNPIGAIF
-381 GGAIVKILDSS
+381 GGAIVKILDNS

-405 SGIFMFILFL
+405 GGIFMLILFL
-415 TAPKLLSQ
+415 SAPRLLSQ
-423 KLIDKTK
+423 KLINETK
-430 NITMD
+430 NNTID

>member
-1 MEKESKR
+1 MKKESNK

-34 FSLITRDPL
+34 FSLLTRDPL
-43 LISIVTVLVNLPR
+43 LISIVSVLVNLPR

-68 KYNRQKILIYT
+68 KFNRQKILIYT
-79 RLGQVFLTAGFVAL
+79 RMGQVFLTSIFIIL
-93 IYINLENIPKRVQFD
+93 IYINLDNIPKVVQFD
-108 EPEFEYKFLIIS
+108 EPQFDSKFLIIS
-120 AAYILAFMFGLLE
+120 AAYLLAFMFGLLE

-148 SKEHLPKANGR
+148 SKDNLPKANGR

-165 VTNNFLGTPIGGFLI
+165 VTNSFLGTPVGGFLI
-180 GISLI
+180 GFSLI
-185 TPFLFDTLL
+185 TPFIFDTLL
-194 MMVSIFFITNIKGKF
+194 MLVSVFFITGIKGKF
-209 ERPADYTEQQKN
+209 ERPEVINKEQN
-221 SSEMIKEGVAWLR
+221 TSVMIKVGVEWLK
-234 NNTLLKRLAIYTGVA
+234 NNTLLKRLAIYTGIA

-260 ILFAQELLD
+260 ILFAQELIG
-269 LNAVQ
+269 LNAIQ
-274 YSFLAYGSAIGGL
+274 YSFLAYGAAIGGL
-287 IGSQVANKINSVLKE
+287 VGSQVANKVNARLEE

-312 FGVGMF
+312 FGIGMF
-318 MPYITS
+318 APYVTT
-324 NPFVVAGSF
+324 NPFIVAGSF

-369 LALGLNPVGAIF
+369 LALGLNPIGAIF

-430 NITMD
+430 NIPID

>member
-1 MEKESKR
+1 MKKESHK

-34 FSLITRDPL
+34 FSLLTRDPL
-43 LISIVTVLVNLPR
+43 LISIVSVLVNLPR

-68 KYNRQKILIYT
+68 KFNRQKILIYT
-79 RLGQVFLTAGFVAL
+79 RLGQVFLTSIFIVL
-93 IYINLENIPKRVQFD
+93 IYLNLDNIPKEVQFN
-108 EPEFEYKFLIIS
+108 EPQFESKFLIIS
-120 AAYILAFMFGLLE
+120 AAYLLAFMFGLLE

-148 SKEHLPKANGR
+148 SKDSLPKANGR

-180 GISLI
+180 GLSLI
-185 TPFLFDTLL
+185 TPFIFDTLL
-194 MMVSIFFITNIKGKF
+194 MLVSVFFITGIKGKF
-209 ERPADYTEQQKN
+209 ERPEDINKDQNT
-221 SSEMIKEGVAWLR
+221 SEMIKEGVEWLK
-234 NNTLLKRLAIYTGVA
+234 NNTLLKRLAIYTGIA

-260 ILFAQELLD
+260 ILFAQELIG
-269 LNAVQ
+269 LNAIQ
-274 YSFLAYGSAIGGL
+274 YSFLAYGAAIGGL
-287 IGSQVANKINSVLKE
+287 VGSQVANKINAKLEE

-312 FGVGMF
+312 FGIGMF
-318 MPYITS
+318 APYVTT
-324 NPFVVAGSF
+324 NPFIVAGSF

-369 LALGLNPVGAIF
+369 LALGLNPIGAIF
-381 GGAIVKILDSS
+381 GGAIVKILDNS

-405 SGIFMFILFL
+405 GGIFMLILFL
-415 TAPKLLSQ
+415 SAPRLLSQ
-423 KLIDKTK
+423 KLINETK
-430 NITMD
+430 NNTID

>member
-1 MEKESKR
+1 MKKESNR

-34 FSLITRDPL
+34 FSLLTRDPL
-43 LISIVTVLVNLPR
+43 LISIVSVLVNLPR

-68 KYNRQKILIYT
+68 KFNRQKILIYT
-79 RLGQVFLTAGFVAL
+79 RLGQVFLTSMFILL
-93 IYINLENIPKRVQFD
+93 IFINLDSIPKAVQFN
-108 EPEFEYKFLIIS
+108 EPQFESKFLIIS
-120 AAYILAFMFGLLE
+120 TAYLLAFMFGLLE

-148 SKEHLPKANGR
+148 SKDNLPKANGR

-165 VTNNFLGTPIGGFLI
+165 VTNNFLGTPVGGFLI
-180 GISLI
+180 GLSLI
-185 TPFLFDTLL
+185 TPFIFDTLL
-194 MMVSIFFITNIKGKF
+194 MLASVFFIIGIKGKF
-209 ERPADYTEQQKN
+209 ERHEKN
-221 SSEMIKEGVAWLR
+221 SKEQNTSEMIKEGVNWLK
-234 NNTLLKRLAIYTGVA
+234 NNTLLKRLAIYTGIA

-260 ILFAQELLD
+260 ILFAQELIG
-269 LNAVQ
+269 LNAIQ
-274 YSFLAYGSAIGGL
+274 YSFLAYGAAIGGL
-287 IGSQVANKINSVLKE
+287 VGSQLANKVNARFEE

-312 FGVGMF
+312 FGIGMF
-318 MPYITS
+318 APYVTS
-324 NPFVVAGSF
+324 NPFVIAGSF

-343 NVQAVSIRQAL
+343 NVQAVSIRQSL

-369 LALGLNPVGAIF
+369 LALGLNPIGALF
-381 GGAIVKILDSS
+381 GGALVKILNNS

-405 SGIFMFILFL
+405 GGIFMLILFFS
-415 TAPKLLSQ
+415 APRLLSQ
-423 KLIDKTK
+423 KLINETK
-430 NITMD
+430 NNTID

>member
-1 MEKESKR
+1 MKKESHK

-34 FSLITRDPL
+34 FSLLTRDPL
-43 LISIVTVLVNLPR
+43 LISIVSVLVNLPR

-68 KYNRQKILIYT
+68 KFNRQKILIFT
-79 RLGQVFLTAGFVAL
+79 RLGQVFLTSIFIVL
-93 IYINLENIPKRVQFD
+93 IYLNLDNIPKEVQFN
-108 EPEFEYKFLIIS
+108 EPQFDFKYLIIS
-120 AAYILAFMFGLLE
+120 AAYLLAFMFGLLE

-148 SKEHLPKANGR
+148 SKDNLPKANGR

-165 VTNNFLGTPIGGFLI
+165 VTNNFLGTPVGGFLI
-180 GISLI
+180 GLSLI
-185 TPFLFDTLL
+185 TPFIFDTLL
-194 MMVSIFFITNIKGKF
+194 MLVSVFFITGIKGKF
-209 ERPADYTEQQKN
+209 ERPEDINKDQNT
-221 SSEMIKEGVAWLR
+221 SEMIREGVEWLK
-234 NNTLLKRLAIYTGVA
+234 NNTLLKRLAIYTGIA

-260 ILFAQELLD
+260 ILFAQELIG
-269 LNAVQ
+269 LNAIQ
-274 YSFLAYGSAIGGL
+274 YSFLAYGAAIGGL
-287 IGSQVANKINSVLKE
+287 VGSQVANKVNARLEE

-312 FGVGMF
+312 FGIGMF
-318 MPYITS
+318 APYVTT
-324 NPFVVAGSF
+324 NPFIVAGSF

-369 LALGLNPVGAIF
+369 LALGLNPIGAIF

-430 NITMD
+430 NIPID

>member
-1 MEKESKR
+1 MKKESNK

-34 FSLITRDPL
+34 FSLLTRDPL
-43 LISIVTVLVNLPR
+43 LISIVSVLVNLPR

-68 KYNRQKILIYT
+68 KFNRQKILIYT
-79 RLGQVFLTAGFVAL
+79 RMGQVFLTSIFIIL
-93 IYINLENIPKRVQFD
+93 IYINLDNIPKVVQFD
-108 EPEFEYKFLIIS
+108 EPQFDSKFLIIS
-120 AAYILAFMFGLLE
+120 AAYLLAFMFGLLE

-148 SKEHLPKANGR
+148 SKDNLPKANGR

-165 VTNNFLGTPIGGFLI
+165 VTNSFLGTPVGGFLI
-180 GISLI
+180 GFSLI
-185 TPFLFDTLL
+185 TPFIFDTLL
-194 MMVSIFFITNIKGKF
+194 MLVSVFFITGIKGKF
-209 ERPADYTEQQKN
+209 ERPEVINKEQN
-221 SSEMIKEGVAWLR
+221 TSEMIKEGVEWLK
-234 NNTLLKRLAIYTGVA
+234 NNTLLKRLAIYTGIA

-260 ILFAQELLD
+260 ILFAQELIG
-269 LNAVQ
+269 LNAIQ
-274 YSFLAYGSAIGGL
+274 YSFLAYGAAIGGL
-287 IGSQVANKINSVLKE
+287 VGSQVANKVNARLEE

-312 FGVGMF
+312 FGIGMF
-318 MPYITS
+318 APYVTT
-324 NPFVVAGSF
+324 NPFIVAGSF

-369 LALGLNPVGAIF
+369 LALGLNPIGAIF

-430 NITMD
+430 NIPLD

>member
-194 MMVSIFFITNIKGKF
+194 MMVSIFFITSIKGKF

-221 SSEMIKEGVAWLR
+221 SSELIKEGVAWLR

-405 SGIFMFILFL
+405 GGIFMSILFL

-430 NITMD
+430 NIPID

>member
-1 MEKESKR
+1 MKKESHK

-34 FSLITRDPL
+34 FSLLTRDPL
-43 LISIVTVLVNLPR
+43 LISIVSVLVNLPR

-68 KYNRQKILIYT
+68 KFNRQKILIFT
-79 RLGQVFLTAGFVAL
+79 RLGQVFLTSIFIVL
-93 IYINLENIPKRVQFD
+93 IYLNLDNIPKEVQFN
-108 EPEFEYKFLIIS
+108 EPQFESKFLIIS
-120 AAYILAFMFGLLE
+120 VAYLLAFMFGLLE

-148 SKEHLPKANGR
+148 SKDNLPKANGR

-165 VTNNFLGTPIGGFLI
+165 VTNNFLGTPVGGFLI
-180 GISLI
+180 GLSLI
-185 TPFLFDTLL
+185 TPFIFDTLL
-194 MMVSIFFITNIKGKF
+194 MLVSVFFITGIKGKF
-209 ERPADYTEQQKN
+209 ERPEDINKDQNT
-221 SSEMIKEGVAWLR
+221 SEMIKEGVEWLK
-234 NNTLLKRLAIYTGVA
+234 NNTLLKRLAIYTGIA
-249 NFFGSMQFPIM
+249 NFFGSMQFPIT
-260 ILFAQELLD
+260 ILFAQELIG
-269 LNAVQ
+269 LNAIQ
-274 YSFLAYGSAIGGL
+274 YSFLAYGAAIGGL
-287 IGSQVANKINSVLKE
+287 VGSQVANKINAKLEE

-312 FGVGMF
+312 FGIGMF
-318 MPYITS
+318 APYVTT
-324 NPFVVAGSF
+324 NPFIVAGSF

-369 LALGLNPVGAIF
+369 LALGLNPIGAIF
-381 GGAIVKILDSS
+381 GGAIVKILDNS

-405 SGIFMFILFL
+405 GGIFMLILFL
-415 TAPKLLSQ
+415 SAPRLLSQ
-423 KLIDKTK
+423 KLINETK
-430 NITMD
+430 NNTID

>member
-1 MEKESKR
+1 MKKESNK

-34 FSLITRDPL
+34 FSLLTRDPL
-43 LISIVTVLVNLPR
+43 LISIVSVLVNLPR

-68 KYNRQKILIYT
+68 KFNRQKILIYT
-79 RLGQVFLTAGFVAL
+79 RLGQVFLTSIFIIL
-93 IYINLENIPKRVQFD
+93 IYINLDNIPKVVQFD
-108 EPEFEYKFLIIS
+108 EPQFDSKFLIIS
-120 AAYILAFMFGLLE
+120 AAYLLAFMFGLLE

-148 SKEHLPKANGR
+148 SKDNLPKANGR

-165 VTNNFLGTPIGGFLI
+165 VTNSFLGTPIGGFLI
-180 GISLI
+180 GFSLI
-185 TPFLFDTLL
+185 TPFMFDTLL
-194 MMVSIFFITNIKGKF
+194 MLVSVFFITGIKGKF
-209 ERPADYTEQQKN
+209 ERPEGISKEQN
-221 SSEMIKEGVAWLR
+221 TSEMIKEGVEWLK
-234 NNTLLKRLAIYTGVA
+234 NNTLLKRLAIYTGIA

-260 ILFAQELLD
+260 ILFAQELIG
-269 LNAVQ
+269 LNAIQ
-274 YSFLAYGSAIGGL
+274 YSFLAYGAAIGGL
-287 IGSQVANKINSVLKE
+287 VGSQVANKVNARLEE

-312 FGVGMF
+312 FGIGMF
-318 MPYITS
+318 APYVTS
-324 NPFVVAGSF
+324 NPFIVAGSF

-369 LALGLNPVGAIF
+369 LALGLNPIGAIF
-381 GGAIVKILDSS
+381 GGAIVKILDNS

-405 SGIFMFILFL
+405 GGIFMLILFL
-415 TAPKLLSQ
+415 SAPRLLSQ
-423 KLIDKTK
+423 KLINETK
-430 NITMD
+430 NNTID

>member
-1 MEKESKR
+1 MKKESNK

-34 FSLITRDPL
+34 FSLLTRDPL
-43 LISIVTVLVNLPR
+43 LISIVSVLVNLPR

-68 KYNRQKILIYT
+68 KFNRQKILIYT
-79 RLGQVFLTAGFVAL
+79 RLGQVFLTAIFIIL
-93 IYINLENIPKRVQFD
+93 IYINLDNIPKVVQFD
-108 EPEFEYKFLIIS
+108 EPQFDSKFLIIS
-120 AAYILAFMFGLLE
+120 AAYLLAFMFGLLE

-148 SKEHLPKANGR
+148 SKDNLPKANGR

-165 VTNNFLGTPIGGFLI
+165 VTNSFLGTPVGGFLI
-180 GISLI
+180 GFSLI
-185 TPFLFDTLL
+185 TPFIFDTLL
-194 MMVSIFFITNIKGKF
+194 MLVSVFFITGIKGKF
-209 ERPADYTEQQKN
+209 ERPEGISKEQN
-221 SSEMIKEGVAWLR
+221 TSEMIKEGVEWLK
-234 NNTLLKRLAIYTGVA
+234 NNTLLKRLAIYTGIA

-260 ILFAQELLD
+260 ILFAQELIG
-269 LNAVQ
+269 LNAIQ
-274 YSFLAYGSAIGGL
+274 YSFLAYGAAIGGL
-287 IGSQVANKINSVLKE
+287 VGSQVANKVNARLEE

-312 FGVGMF
+312 FGIGMF
-318 MPYITS
+318 APYVTT
-324 NPFVVAGSF
+324 NPFIVAGSF

-369 LALGLNPVGAIF
+369 LALGLNPIGAIF

-430 NITMD
+430 NIPID

>member
-1 MEKESKR
+1 MKKESNK

-34 FSLITRDPL
+34 FSLLTRDPL
-43 LISIVTVLVNLPR
+43 LISIVSVLVNLPR

-68 KYNRQKILIYT
+68 KFNRQKILIYT
-79 RLGQVFLTAGFVAL
+79 RLGQVFLTSIFIIL
-93 IYINLENIPKRVQFD
+93 IYINLDNIPKVVQFD
-108 EPEFEYKFLIIS
+108 EPQFDSKFLIIS
-120 AAYILAFMFGLLE
+120 AAYLLAFMFGLLE

-148 SKEHLPKANGR
+148 SKDNLPKANGR

-165 VTNNFLGTPIGGFLI
+165 VTNSFLGTPVGGFLI
-180 GISLI
+180 GFSLI
-185 TPFLFDTLL
+185 TPFIFDTLL
-194 MMVSIFFITNIKGKF
+194 MLVSIFFITGIKGKF
-209 ERPADYTEQQKN
+209 ERPEVINKEQN
-221 SSEMIKEGVAWLR
+221 TSEMIKEGVEWLK
-234 NNTLLKRLAIYTGVA
+234 NNTLLKRLAIYTGIA

-260 ILFAQELLD
+260 ILFAQELIG
-269 LNAVQ
+269 LNAIQ
-274 YSFLAYGSAIGGL
+274 YSFLAHGAAIGGL
-287 IGSQVANKINSVLKE
+287 VGSQVANKVNARLEE

-312 FGVGMF
+312 FGIGMF
-318 MPYITS
+318 APYVTT
-324 NPFVVAGSF
+324 NPFIVAGSF

-369 LALGLNPVGAIF
+369 LALGLNPIGAIF

-430 NITMD
+430 NIPID

>member
-1 MEKESKR
+1 MKKESNK

-34 FSLITRDPL
+34 FSLLTRDPL
-43 LISIVTVLVNLPR
+43 LISIVSVLVNLPR

-68 KYNRQKILIYT
+68 KFNRQKILIYT
-79 RLGQVFLTAGFVAL
+79 RLGQVFLTSIFIIL
-93 IYINLENIPKRVQFD
+93 IYINLDNIPKVVQFD
-108 EPEFEYKFLIIS
+108 EPQFDSKFLIIS
-120 AAYILAFMFGLLE
+120 AAYLLAFMFGLLE

-148 SKEHLPKANGR
+148 SKDNLPKANGR

-165 VTNNFLGTPIGGFLI
+165 VTNNFLGTPVGGFLI
-180 GISLI
+180 GLSLI
-185 TPFLFDTLL
+185 TPFIFDTLL
-194 MMVSIFFITNIKGKF
+194 MLVSVFFITGIKGKF
-209 ERPADYTEQQKN
+209 ERVENINKDQKT
-221 SSEMIKEGVAWLR
+221 SEMIKEGVEWLK
-234 NNTLLKRLAIYTGVA
+234 NNTLLKRLAIYTGIA

-260 ILFAQELLD
+260 ILFAQELIG
-269 LNAVQ
+269 LNAIQ
-274 YSFLAYGSAIGGL
+274 YSFLAYGAAIGGL
-287 IGSQVANKINSVLKE
+287 VGSQVANKINARLEE
-302 SKTLL
+302 SRTLL

-312 FGVGMF
+312 FGIGMF
-318 MPYITS
+318 APYVTT
-324 NPFVVAGSF
+324 NPFIVAGSF

-369 LALGLNPVGAIF
+369 LALGLNPIGAIF
-381 GGAIVKILDSS
+381 GGTIVKILDNS

-405 SGIFMFILFL
+405 GGIFMLILFL
-415 TAPKLLSQ
+415 SAPRLLSQ
-423 KLIDKTK
+423 KLINETK
-430 NITMD
+430 NNTID

>member
-1 MEKESKR
+1 MKKESHK

-34 FSLITRDPL
+34 FSLLTRDPL
-43 LISIVTVLVNLPR
+43 LISIVSVLVNLPR

-68 KYNRQKILIYT
+68 KFNRQKILIFT
-79 RLGQVFLTAGFVAL
+79 RLGQVFLTSIFIVL
-93 IYINLENIPKRVQFD
+93 IYLNLDNIPKEVQFN
-108 EPEFEYKFLIIS
+108 EPQFESKFLIIS
-120 AAYILAFMFGLLE
+120 AAYLLAFMFGLLE

-148 SKEHLPKANGR
+148 SKDNLPKANGR

-165 VTNNFLGTPIGGFLI
+165 VTNNFLGTPVGGFLI
-180 GISLI
+180 GLSLI
-185 TPFLFDTLL
+185 TPFIFDTLL
-194 MMVSIFFITNIKGKF
+194 MLVSVFFITGIKGKF
-209 ERPADYTEQQKN
+209 ERPEDINKDQNT
-221 SSEMIKEGVAWLR
+221 SEMIKEGVEWLK
-234 NNTLLKRLAIYTGVA
+234 NNTLLKRLAIYTGIA

-260 ILFAQELLD
+260 ILFAQELIG
-269 LNAVQ
+269 LNAIQ
-274 YSFLAYGSAIGGL
+274 YSFLAYGAAIGGL
-287 IGSQVANKINSVLKE
+287 VGSQVANKVNARLEE

-312 FGVGMF
+312 FGIGMF
-318 MPYITS
+318 APYVTT
-324 NPFVVAGSF
+324 NPFIVAGSF

-369 LALGLNPVGAIF
+369 LALGLNPIGAIF
-381 GGAIVKILDSS
+381 GGAIVKILDNS

-405 SGIFMFILFL
+405 GGIFMLILFL
-415 TAPKLLSQ
+415 SAPRLLSQ
-423 KLIDKTK
+423 KLINETK
-430 NITMD
+430 NNTID

>member
-1 MEKESKR
+1 MKKESHK

-34 FSLITRDPL
+34 FSLLTRDPL
-43 LISIVTVLVNLPR
+43 LISIVSVLVNLPR

-68 KYNRQKILIYT
+68 KFNRQKILIYT
-79 RLGQVFLTAGFVAL
+79 RLGQVFLTSIFIVL
-93 IYINLENIPKRVQFD
+93 IYLNLDNIPKEVQFN
-108 EPEFEYKFLIIS
+108 EPQFESKFLIIS
-120 AAYILAFMFGLLE
+120 AAYLLAFMFGLLE

-148 SKEHLPKANGR
+148 SKDSLPKANGR

-165 VTNNFLGTPIGGFLI
+165 VTNNFLGTPVGGFLI

-185 TPFLFDTLL
+185 TPFIFDTLL
-194 MMVSIFFITNIKGKF
+194 MLVSVFFITGIKGKF
-209 ERPADYTEQQKN
+209 ERPEDINKDQNT
-221 SSEMIKEGVAWLR
+221 SEMIKEGVEWLK
-234 NNTLLKRLAIYTGVA
+234 NNTLLKRLAIYTGIA

-260 ILFAQELLD
+260 ILFAQELIG
-269 LNAVQ
+269 LNAIQ
-274 YSFLAYGSAIGGL
+274 YSFLAYGAAIGGL
-287 IGSQVANKINSVLKE
+287 VGSQIANKINAKLEE

-312 FGVGMF
+312 FGIGMF
-318 MPYITS
+318 APYVTT
-324 NPFVVAGSF
+324 NPFIVAGSF

-369 LALGLNPVGAIF
+369 LALGLNPIGAIF
-381 GGAIVKILDSS
+381 GGAIVKILDNS

-405 SGIFMFILFL
+405 GGIFMLILFL
-415 TAPKLLSQ
+415 SAPRLLSQ
-423 KLIDKTK
+423 KLINETK
-430 NITMD
+430 NNTID

>member
-1 MEKESKR
+1 MKKESNK

-34 FSLITRDPL
+34 FSLLTRDPL
-43 LISIVTVLVNLPR
+43 LISIVSVLVNLPR

-68 KYNRQKILIYT
+68 KFNRQKILIYT
-79 RLGQVFLTAGFVAL
+79 RLGQVFLTSLFVLL
-93 IYINLENIPKRVQFD
+93 IYINLENIPKTVQFD
-108 EPEFEYKFLIIS
+108 EPQFVSKFLIIS
-120 AAYILAFMFGLLE
+120 TAYLLAFMFGLLE

-148 SKEHLPKANGR
+148 SKDNLPKANGR

-165 VTNNFLGTPIGGFLI
+165 VTNNFLGTPVGGFLI
-180 GISLI
+180 GLSLI
-185 TPFLFDTLL
+185 TPFIFDTLL
-194 MMVSIFFITNIKGKF
+194 MLTSVFFVIGIKGKF
-209 ERPADYTEQQKN
+209 ERPEKNIKEQN
-221 SSEMIKEGVAWLR
+221 TSEMIKEGVNWLK

-260 ILFAQELLD
+260 ILFAQELIG
-269 LNAVQ
+269 LNAIQ
-274 YSFLAYGSAIGGL
+274 YSFLAYGAAIGGL
-287 IGSQVANKINSVLKE
+287 VGSQLANKVNARFEE

-312 FGVGMF
+312 FGIGMF
-318 MPYITS
+318 VPYVTS
-324 NPFVVAGSF
+324 NPFVIAGSF

-343 NVQAVSIRQAL
+343 NVQAVSIRQTL

-369 LALGLNPVGAIF
+369 LALGLNPIGALF
-381 GGAIVKILDSS
+381 GGALVKILNNS

-405 SGIFMFILFL
+405 GGIFMLILFL
-415 TAPKLLSQ
+415 SAPRLLSQ
-423 KLIDKTK
+423 KLINETK
-430 NITMD
+430 NNTID

>member
-1 MEKESKR
+1 MKKESHK

-34 FSLITRDPL
+34 FSLLTRDPL
-43 LISIVTVLVNLPR
+43 LISIVSVLVNLPR

-68 KYNRQKILIYT
+68 KFNRQKILIYT
-79 RLGQVFLTAGFVAL
+79 RLGQVFLTSIFIVL
-93 IYINLENIPKRVQFD
+93 IYLNLGNIPKEVQFN
-108 EPEFEYKFLIIS
+108 EPQFESKFLIIS
-120 AAYILAFMFGLLE
+120 AAYLLAFMFGLLE

-148 SKEHLPKANGR
+148 SKDSLPKANGR

-180 GISLI
+180 GLSLI
-185 TPFLFDTLL
+185 TPFIFDTLL
-194 MMVSIFFITNIKGKF
+194 MLVSVFFITGIKGKF
-209 ERPADYTEQQKN
+209 ERPEDINKDQNT
-221 SSEMIKEGVAWLR
+221 SEMIKEGVEWLK
-234 NNTLLKRLAIYTGVA
+234 NNTLLKRLAIYTGIA

-260 ILFAQELLD
+260 ILFAQELIG
-269 LNAVQ
+269 LNAIQ
-274 YSFLAYGSAIGGL
+274 YSFLAYGAAIGGL
-287 IGSQVANKINSVLKE
+287 VGSQVANKINAKLEE

-312 FGVGMF
+312 FGIGMF
-318 MPYITS
+318 APYVTT
-324 NPFVVAGSF
+324 NPFIVAGSF

-369 LALGLNPVGAIF
+369 LALGLNPIGAIF
-381 GGAIVKILDSS
+381 GGAIVKILDNS

-405 SGIFMFILFL
+405 GGIFMLILFL
-415 TAPKLLSQ
+415 SAPRLLSQ
-423 KLIDKTK
+423 KLINETK
-430 NITMD
+430 NNTID